1 MKTKT
6 RKIFLSVVLLCL
18 AAVGITAWMVL
29 REAKRISRDS
39 ATFEFKHTSLNE
51 IARLTTDPHWV
62 TNQLMQMAQKKE
74 KNADWFSGNVLCLQ
88 SGEWLVYA
96 NKCRKEDPRIT
107 DTFVARA
114 SDGQWYHSTNH
125 FCKGMIVLLME
136 GQPKDLST
144 MVTQYQ
150 LRPIP
155 SPNSP

>member
-1 MKTKT
+1 VKPKTG
-6 RKIFLSVVLLCL
+6 KIILSVVLLGL
-18 AAVGITAWMVL
+18 AAVGITTWMVL
-29 REAKRISRDS
+29 REAKRLQRNS
-39 ATFEFKHTSLNE
+39 ATFEFKHNSLNE
-51 IARLTTDPHWV
+51 IARLTTDPQWV
-62 TNQLMQMAQKKE
+62 TNQLVQMAQRRE
-74 KNADWFSGNVLCLQ
+74 KNADWFSGNILGLQ

-136 GQPKDLST
+136 GQPKDLPT

-155 SPNSP
+155 PPNSP